1 MPNGLPT
8 LRAFGACGA
17 GSLLSL
23 VCFLCSVSP
32 VAGQPIPAPKN
43 DGPDQLTAPRA
54 VPSLDAAGAA
64 KLGGN
69 ENVAPIDFATALRL
83 VGTNNL
89 DVAQAREA
97 VTQSRIQIKQSQL
110 LMLPSMIVGST
121 YYGHEGQIA
130 KTEGNIITANK
141 DSLFVGLGPSIS
153 VNFADAIFTPLV
165 ARQAGAAATAGARRV
180 YNDTLLQVSQAY
192 FAVLRAVGVW
202 RASTW
207 FWNC

>member
-8 LRAFGACGA
+8 LRTFGACAA
-17 GSLLSL
+17 GSLLPL
-23 VCFLCSVSP
+23 VCFLCSASP

-43 DGPDQLTAPRA
+43 DGLEQLTAPRA
-54 VPSLDAAGAA
+54 VPSRDPAVAS
-64 KLGGN
+64 LGGN

-97 VTQSRIQIKQSQL
+97 VTQSRIQIQQSQL
-110 LMLPSMIVGST
+110 LMLPSVIVGST